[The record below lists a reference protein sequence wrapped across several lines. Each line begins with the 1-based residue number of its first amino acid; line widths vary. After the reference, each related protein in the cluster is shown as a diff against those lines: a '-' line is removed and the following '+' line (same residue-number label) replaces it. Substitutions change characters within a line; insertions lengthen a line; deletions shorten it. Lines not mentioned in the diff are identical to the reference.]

1 MVDLAVVGQDP
12 GFAGGVLAQTRALF
26 DAAEALGR
34 VPELHY
40 LRYHRLDEARRPAGL
55 RGRGVRPLVPGLEIA
70 NVLGAAAVIATRIRR
85 AETRFVCAASASNG
99 FGAVLARKPFGCW
112 ISTSLADEAAARRD
126 GRTPSRRAAH
136 AASAPGLRL
145 LERTT
150 VREASVRWAISPA
163 TQRLLAEAAGV
174 PEATI
179 RVVPIPVDTRAF
191 RPLPDDE
198 WERGLDAPE
207 LVFIGRGDDPR
218 KNVGLLLEAFTLL
231 RSRLPGVKLTLVG
244 SPPTTRLPA
253 DARALGPVG
262 SVADVLRG
270 ASLFVLPSL
279 QEGFGIVAAE
289 ALASGVPVLV
299 TPCGGPEEL
308 VRDSGGGEVLSGFE
322 PEELAERAL
331 ALLTDLDALRRMR
344 RLGRDYVD
352 REHDPARLRAALA
365 DALEELG
372 RAP

>member
-1 MVDLAVVGQDP
+1 MVDLAIVGQDP

-34 VPELHY
+34 APELHY
-40 LRYHRLDEARRPAGL
+40 LRYHRLDEARRLADV
-55 RGRGVRPLVPGLEIA
+55 RGRGVRPVVPGLEIA
-70 NVLGAAAVIATRIRR
+70 NVLGAAAVIATRIRS

-112 ISTSLADEAAARRD
+112 ISTSLADEAAARRV
-126 GRTPSRRAAH
+126 GLPPSRRAAH
-136 AASAPGLRL
+136 AASVPGLRL

-163 TQRLLAEAAGV
+163 TQRSLAEAAGV

-179 RVVPIPVDTRAF
+179 TVVPIPVDTREF

-207 LVFIGRGDDPR
+207 LVFVGRGDDPR
-218 KNVGLLLEAFTLL
+218 KNIGLLLQAFTLL

-244 SPPTTRLPA
+244 SRPTARLPA
-253 DARALGPVG
+253 DARALGPVE
-262 SVADVLRG
+262 SVADVLRR

-279 QEGFGIVAAE
+279 QEGFGIVVAE
-289 ALASGVPVLV
+289 ALCVGAFPS
-299 TPCGGPEEL
+299 
-308 VRDSGGGEVLSGFE
+308 S
-322 PEELAERAL
+322 
-331 ALLTDLDALRRMR
+331 
-344 RLGRDYVD
+344 
-352 REHDPARLRAALA
+352 
-365 DALEELG
+365 
-372 RAP
+372 